1 MPHKRRFYCYS
12 QNDSESLRVTLR
24 VTRRVTPEQPK
35 ESNNFSVFFLDL
47 GCDFARVLTKDGYY
61 HGLLANV
68 AFMVND
74 DVRSRVI

>member
-1 MPHKRRFYCYS
+1 
-12 QNDSESLRVTLR
+12 
-24 VTRRVTPEQPK
+24 VTPEQPK